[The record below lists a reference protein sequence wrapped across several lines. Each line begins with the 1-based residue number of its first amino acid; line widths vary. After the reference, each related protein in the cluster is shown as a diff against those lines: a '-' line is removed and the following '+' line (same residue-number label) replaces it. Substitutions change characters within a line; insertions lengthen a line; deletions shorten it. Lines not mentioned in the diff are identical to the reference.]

1 MDTIEQKK
9 GYHRTEEADQIPE
22 EAGSLTCR
30 QIPGREWKVSRHA
43 QNAAR
48 PIPYLRRRGR
58 QKEASRCTSAMNV
71 EGGSLRI

>member
-30 QIPGREWKVSRHA
+30 QIPGR
-43 QNAAR
+43 AR
-48 PIPYLRRRGR
+48 RVRKGKFPGMP
-58 QKEASRCTSAMNV
+58 
-71 EGGSLRI
+71 